1 MTRPLE
7 GLRVLD
13 LSRILAAPF
22 ATQLLGDM
30 GADVIKVERP
40 RVGDDARQ
48 YGPPFLDE
56 PGGNESGFY
65 LSANRNKR
73 SITIDHSLPA
83 GADLVREL
91 AMISDVLVENYRA
104 GVLEKYGLGYQA
116 LQAVNPRLVYCSV
129 TGFGQDGPY
138 ADRAGY
144 DGVFQAMSGMMS
156 VSGLP
161 DGQPGA
167 GPMKVGVSMVDI
179 LAGLYASSAILAALR
194 DRDMVSGRGQFI
206 DLSLLDC
213 GVAALSHYAQN
224 YLVSGTPAPRRG
236 NGGFGGIPSQAFR
249 CADADIFVV
258 ASTASQWA
266 ALAGALGRPELA
278 EDPRFATVSARI
290 ANRDLVLQCL
300 ESTFAQHPA
309 AHWIGALEAADVP
322 VSPVNSID
330 AVFDNPQVRHRG
342 MRVAVDHPTA
352 GSVDMIANPI
362 NRAAAYTAPPLLGEH
377 TDEIL
382 TQLLGKTPDE
392 VEALRASGS
401 I

>member
-1 MTRPLE
+1 
-7 GLRVLD
+7 
-13 LSRILAAPF
+13 
-22 ATQLLGDM
+22 
-30 GADVIKVERP
+30 
-40 RVGDDARQ
+40 
-48 YGPPFLDE
+48 
-56 PGGNESGFY
+56 
-65 LSANRNKR
+65 
-73 SITIDHSLPA
+73 
-83 GADLVREL
+83 
-91 AMISDVLVENYRA
+91 
-104 GVLEKYGLGYQA
+104 
-116 LQAVNPRLVYCSV
+116 VYCSV

-138 ADRAGY
+138 AARAGY

-156 VSGLP
+156 VSGVP

-224 YLVSGTPAPRRG
+224 YLVSGQAAPRRG

-258 ASTASQWA
+258 ASTAGQWS
-266 ALAGALGRPELA
+266 ALAGALERPELA
-278 EDPRFATVSARI
+278 DDPRFATVSARI
-290 ANRDLVLQCL
+290 ANRDLVLETL
-300 ESTFAQHPA
+300 ESIFANQPA
-309 AHWIGALEAADVP
+309 AHWIAALEAADVP
-322 VSPVNSID
+322 VSPVNSMD
-330 AVFDNPQVRHRG
+330 AVFDNPQIRHRG

-352 GSVDMIANPI
+352 GSVDLIANPI
-362 NRAAAYTAPPLLGEH
+362 DPTTAYAAPPLLGEH

-382 TQLLGKTPDE
+382 TQVLGKTADE
-392 VEALRASGS
+392 VAALRESGA